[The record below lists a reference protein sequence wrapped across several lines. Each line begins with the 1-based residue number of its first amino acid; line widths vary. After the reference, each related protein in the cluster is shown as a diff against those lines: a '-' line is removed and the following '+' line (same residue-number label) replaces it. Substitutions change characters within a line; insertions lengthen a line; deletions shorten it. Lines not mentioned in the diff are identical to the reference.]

1 MNSNPTAATTV
12 VLCPGCNTMFRAH
25 QDQLQRKSG
34 LVRCGQCSLV
44 FNANNTPAVV
54 AAANTETEAS
64 DRVAVAA
71 ADLQSDPIQDLAPQP
86 NASEVALNPWQTV
99 PVPPSRWKSF
109 SLLLLSLLLLTGLLL
124 QMIYHWRGDLAL
136 LFPTTQPWL
145 QQACT
150 LVDCELPLP
159 RLDKLVSIEDSDL
172 QADATNPRVMVLSA
186 LIRNRAPFTQAYP
199 SVELTLTNEQGETVT
214 RRVLAPRDYLGKRA
228 EPEDGF
234 DAASEMPFKLYLEAG
249 KLPVTG
255 YRLYLFYP

>member
-1 MNSNPTAATTV
+1 MGGIGNSSRLRLLALCFDTAI
-12 VLCPGCNTMFRAH
+12 
-25 QDQLQRKSG
+25 S
-34 LVRCGQCSLV
+34 
-44 FNANNTPAVV
+44 VV
-54 AAANTETEAS
+54 A
-64 DRVAVAA
+64 
-71 ADLQSDPIQDLAPQP
+71 LLA
-86 NASEVALNPWQTV
+86 
-99 PVPPSRWKSF
+99 
-109 SLLLLSLLLLTGLLL
+109 GLLL

-136 LFPTTQPWL
+136 LLPSTRPWL
-145 QQACT
+145 QQACA

-228 EPEDGF
+228 DPEDGF

>member
-1 MNSNPTAATTV
+1 MPSNPAMDKTNTEATNPQTRV
-12 VLCPGCNTMFRAH
+12 VLCPGCSTLFRAH

-44 FNANNTPAVV
+44 FNANSTDQVAPIMQEATSSAVQPPAAGAQV
-54 AAANTETEAS
+54 
-64 DRVAVAA
+64 
-71 ADLQSDPIQDLAPQP
+71 
-86 NASEVALNPWQTV
+86 NPWQQV
-99 PVPPSRWKSF
+99 PAQPSRWKPLV
-109 SLLLLSLLLLTGLLL
+109 LLLLSLLLLVSLLL

-136 LFPTTQPWL
+136 LLPSTRPWL
-145 QQACT
+145 QQACA

-228 EPEDGF
+228 DPEDGF

>member
-54 AAANTETEAS
+54 AAANAEAS
-64 DRVAVAA
+64 DSVAVAA
-71 ADLQSDPIQDLAPQP
+71 ADLQSDSIQDLAPQA

-136 LFPTTQPWL
+136 LFPSTQPWL
-145 QQACT
+145 QQACA

-228 EPEDGF
+228 DPEDGF

-255 YRLYLFYP
+255 YRLYLFFP